1 MAGRGITWGAVLFG
15 ITCSA
20 ARADEPQ
27 SVPRAS
33 AWITDNRVMAMARTR
48 DTIYLGGD
56 FKYLGPWT
64 GYGFVSSTATGA
76 VRAPAL
82 NINDQVNCAVSDER
96 GGWFIG
102 GAFTN
107 VGGLARQRLAR
118 IRPDGSP
125 DPDWV
130 ANADADAE
138 CMVLS
143 QDGSRLY
150 VGGRFTLINGQIRT
164 NLAALTALT
173 GAVEAWTPIIFSTNL
188 PQYVGAL
195 ALSPDDKTLYV
206 GGNFTHI
213 NGIYRPD
220 LAALS
225 TETAGVTAW
234 DPVRYIW
241 SINTLALSPDGN
253 TVYIGG
259 TFTNMGNAVRRN
271 LAAVTLAGDATAWN
285 PNSGMANISV
295 AEILPVPS
303 ESAVY
308 VAGTFSALGGAT
320 RIGLAK
326 VDNVNGIALAWD
338 AGADGG
344 VTSLERSPDGQTFYV
359 GGGFSRI
366 GGQPR
371 MRLAAINAISGVAT
385 SWFIHCNGS
394 SEAIKFST
402 GGDLFIGGSFSSV
415 SGVPRQYLAA
425 VDDASGRA
433 TEWNPGADYMVDHVF
448 LSRDGRTIY
457 VAGLF
462 TNVGGQARFRVAAV
476 NEQGQVTSWNP
487 NPNSAVMAIEP
498 SPDGR
503 FLYVGGAFTS
513 IGGSNCSYLAV
524 LDTNGQAR
532 GWSAGANFHV
542 EDLAFS
548 PDGRTLYVSGAFWEL
563 GGQPRWWLGSV
574 DTNGFA
580 TSWNP
585 QPSFMLDDIVLSPDG
600 RTLFISG
607 DFDNIAG
614 TPRNHLASVDAT
626 NGAVTAWDPN
636 ASERVYDLAL
646 SGDRQTLYAV
656 GSFTNIS
663 GQARRH
669 LAAYALDGTLRSW
682 NPGIDETT
690 AAIAP
695 APNDQSLAVGGSFR
709 EVGGVPQRAFAIFDS
724 VAPTVRRAD
733 WSAGFRAVLTN
744 LSSGATATL
753 ERAASPIQPSWTFVT
768 NAVVGSNTAASLTDA
783 WSTNRAAVYRV
794 RL

>member
-1 MAGRGITWGAVLFG
+1 MARQGTRRWIAVLG
-15 ITCSA
+15 MLCTA
-20 ARADEPQ
+20 AFADEPQ

-33 AWITDNRVMAMARTR
+33 AWITDHRVMAMARTR

-82 NINDQVNCAVSDER
+82 DINDQVNCAISDGR

-102 GAFTN
+102 GAFTH
-107 VGGLARQRLAR
+107 VGGLTRQRLAR

-125 DPDWV
+125 DPDW
-130 ANADADAE
+130 AADADADAE
-138 CMVLS
+138 CIVLS
-143 QDGSRLY
+143 QDGTRLY

-164 NLAALTALT
+164 NLASLTALT
-173 GAVEAWTPIIFSTNL
+173 GAVEAWSPLFFSTNL

-195 ALSPDDKTLYV
+195 ALSPDDRTLYV

-234 DPVRYIW
+234 DPPRYI
-241 SINTLALSPDGN
+241 SYINTLSIAPDGN
-253 TVYIGG
+253 TVYLGG
-259 TFTNMGNAVRRN
+259 VFTNMGGQARRN
-271 LAAVTLAGDATAWN
+271 LAAVTLAGAATAWN
-285 PNSGMANISV
+285 PNSSMAGITVS
-295 AEILPVPS
+295 EILPAPS

-308 VAGTFSALGGAT
+308 VAGTFSSLGGAA

-326 VDNVNGIALAWD
+326 VDDVNGNALAWD
-338 AGADGG
+338 AGADAG
-344 VTSLERSPDGQTFYV
+344 VTSLERSPDSQTLYV

-366 GGQPR
+366 GGQSRVR
-371 MRLAAINAISGVAT
+371 MAAINAVSGVAT

-394 SEAIKFST
+394 PLAAKFST
-402 GGDLFIGGSFSSV
+402 GGNLFIGGSFTSV
-415 SGVPRQYLAA
+415 GGVPRQYLAA
-425 VDDASGRA
+425 VDDASGRVTA
-433 TEWNPGADYMVDHVF
+433 WNPGTDYMVDHVF
-448 LSRDGRTIY
+448 LSRDGHTVY

-462 TNVGGQARFRVAAV
+462 TNVGGQARFRVAALD
-476 NEQGQVTSWNP
+476 EQGQVTSWNP
-487 NPNSAVMAIEP
+487 NPNNAVMAIEA

-513 IGGSNCSYLAV
+513 IGGSSCNYLAV
-524 LDTNGQAR
+524 LDANGHAR

-574 DTNGFA
+574 DTNGVA
-580 TSWNP
+580 TAWNP
-585 QPSFMLDDIVLSPDG
+585 QPSFMLDDMVLSPDG

-626 NGAVTAWDPN
+626 NGAVTAWAPN
-636 ASERVYDLAL
+636 ANERVYDLAL
-646 SGDRQTLYAV
+646 SADRQTLYAV

-690 AAIAP
+690 AAVAP

-709 EVGGVPQRAFAIFDS
+709 EVAGVSRRAFALFDS
-724 VAPTVRRAD
+724 LAPTVRRAD
-733 WSAGFRAVLTN
+733 WSTGFRAVLTN
-744 LSSGATATL
+744 LTVGSTATL
-753 ERAASPIQPSWTFVT
+753 ERTASPIQPSWAFVT
-768 NAVVGSNTAASLTDA
+768 NTVVGSNTAASLTDA
-783 WSTNRAAVYRV
+783 WPTNRAAIYRV

>member
-1 MAGRGITWGAVLFG
+1 MARQVTRRWVAVLG
-15 ITCSA
+15 MLCTA
-20 ARADEPQ
+20 AIADELQ

-33 AWITDNRVMAMARTR
+33 AWITDQRVMAMARTR

-56 FKYLGPWT
+56 FTYLGPWT
-64 GYGFVSSTATGA
+64 GFGFVSGAATGT

-82 NINDQVNCAVSDER
+82 NIHDQVNCAISDGR

-107 VGGLARQRLAR
+107 VGGLDRQRLAR

-130 ANADADAE
+130 AHADADAE

-173 GAVEAWTPIIFSTNL
+173 GAVEAWNPIIFSTNL

-234 DPVRYIW
+234 DPPRYIW
-241 SINTLALSPDGN
+241 NINKLTVAPDGN

-259 TFTNMGNAVRRN
+259 TFTNMGGQARRN
-271 LAAVTLAGDATAWN
+271 LAAVTLAGEATAWN
-285 PNSGMANISV
+285 PNSGMAGITV

-308 VAGTFSALGGAT
+308 VAGTFTSLGGAA

-326 VDNVNGIALAWD
+326 VDNVNGNALAWD

-344 VTSLERSPDGQTFYV
+344 VTSLERTPDGQTFYV

-371 MRLAAINAISGVAT
+371 VRLAAISAVSGVAT

-394 SEAIKFST
+394 SAAIRFST
-402 GGDLFIGGSFSSV
+402 GGDLFIGGGFSSV
-415 SGVPRQYLAA
+415 GGVPRQYLAA

-433 TEWNPGADYMVDHVF
+433 TDWNPGADYMVDHVF

-462 TNVGGQARFRVAAV
+462 TNVGGQARYRVAAV
-476 NEQGQVTSWNP
+476 NEQGQVTPWNP
-487 NPNSAVMAIEP
+487 NPNSAVMAVEP

-524 LDTNGQAR
+524 LDTNGHAR
-532 GWSAGANFHV
+532 GWSAGANFQV
-542 EDLAFS
+542 EDLVFS
-548 PDGRTLYVSGAFWEL
+548 HDGCRLYVAGAFWEL
-563 GGQPRWWLGSV
+563 GGQSRWWLGSV
-574 DTNGFA
+574 DTNGVA
-580 TSWNP
+580 TTWNP
-585 QPSFMLDDIVLSPDG
+585 QPDFMLDDMVLSPDG

-607 DFDNIAG
+607 DFRDIAG
-614 TPRNHLASVDAT
+614 IPRNHLASVDAT
-626 NGAVTAWDPN
+626 NGAVTAWDPDAN
-636 ASERVYDLAL
+636 ERVYDLAL
-646 SGDRQTLYAV
+646 SADRQTLYAV

-690 AAIAP
+690 AAVSP
-695 APNDQSLAVGGSFR
+695 APNEQSLAVGGSFS
-709 EVGGVPQRAFAIFDS
+709 EAGGVPRRAFAIFDS
-724 VAPTVRRAD
+724 LTPTVRRTD

-744 LSSGATATL
+744 LSVGATATL
-753 ERAASPIQPSWTFVT
+753 ERASSPVQPSWTFVT
-768 NAVVGSNTAASLTDA
+768 NVVVTSNTAANLIDPLP
-783 WSTNRAAVYRV
+783 TNRAAIYRV
-794 RL
+794 KL